1 MKHCFKRVRRAA
13 VIIVIAV
20 SVLLPTSGVFAYSS
34 NDYSDATTQAYEA
47 ELERLRREQTEL
59 ENTLAEIRNNQSNA
73 SEYGELLT
81 KQLQSTSDK
90 IEVATEYIEVLE
102 QGISDKKAEIAHEE
116 ENISRTYSSILQ
128 RMRITYEQDDESLL
142 EILLNS
148 DGITDLLSRVERLSS
163 LLDYDNRLKSNYEAA
178 KQYLEKAKADL
189 DSKLETQIALEAEL
203 AEDIAELEVLI
214 KENDSYIQTLEN
226 NEKYAYEEHVRREKE
241 KELLAKELDEY
252 IAEQLRKSEAEYVGG
267 QFGWPLNGATNYVVT
282 CRHGWRTYQIYG
294 YWTTDYHNGID
305 LRCYTGTEVYA
316 SNAGT
321 VIIATYHAS
330 YGYYV
335 LIDHGGGYSTLYA
348 HNSKL
353 LVTPGQRVERGEVIS
368 LSGST
373 GYSSGPHLHFEIR
386 VNNERVDPLS
396 GNLLSTPRNMQIIE

>member
-163 LLDYDNRLKSNYEAA
+163 LLDYDNRLKRSYEEA
-178 KQYLEKAKADL
+178 KQH
-189 DSKLETQIALEAEL
+189 IP
-203 AEDIAELEVLI
+203 
-214 KENDSYIQTLEN
+214 QTP
-226 NEKYAYEEHVRREKE
+226 Y
-241 KELLAKELDEY
+241 
-252 IAEQLRKSEAEYVGG
+252 
-267 QFGWPLNGATNYVVT
+267 
-282 CRHGWRTYQIYG
+282 
-294 YWTTDYHNGID
+294 
-305 LRCYTGTEVYA
+305 
-316 SNAGT
+316 
-321 VIIATYHAS
+321 
-330 YGYYV
+330 
-335 LIDHGGGYSTLYA
+335 
-348 HNSKL
+348 
-353 LVTPGQRVERGEVIS
+353 
-368 LSGST
+368 
-373 GYSSGPHLHFEIR
+373 
-386 VNNERVDPLS
+386 
-396 GNLLSTPRNMQIIE
+396 